1 MDERKN
7 EPQDGAL
14 FVTEAPAKDAA
25 RRKKADDQ
33 RGAPG
38 DGKAEESA
46 ELLDEILDLMDL
58 DVDVD
63 IRDDDEKVVL
73 DVTGPDAGR
82 PPHRGPAR

>member
-46 ELLDEILDLMDL
+46 ELLDEIRACLRENESQRGN
-58 DVDVD
+58 V
-63 IRDDDEKVVL
+63 KV
-73 DVTGPDAGR
+73 
-82 PPHRGPAR
+82 RGQAC